1 MQDGLVLPD
10 MESKVS
16 TKYGI
21 EKRQLERNRE
31 EKRRKVEKNKF
42 NF

>member
-1 MQDGLVLPD
+1 

-16 TKYGI
+16 TKNGI